1 MQRRGFLRSLFAG
14 TSGAALLSVG
24 ASEGVTAKTAGSD
37 LSSTNEAVTAEITAL
52 LRETEA
58 IWDSQDTARL
68 RDLWDTEDPDPYYLA
83 GEQENWFAGW
93 DAINGYLAPPAG
105 SPKVTEAI
113 RVRFYDIRARLLAPD
128 LAFAAYWMRTDMKL
142 IFAPNP
148 FGSDNRVSSVFRR
161 KPEGWRYVCYTEAF
175 QAPTIY
181 MQKLAEK
188 DISPEYREFYDK
200 VTEK

>member
-1 MQRRGFLRSLFAG
+1 MERRGFLRSLFAG
-14 TSGAALLSVG
+14 TSAAALFSAGVSAANSTPSRLS
-24 ASEGVTAKTAGSD
+24 AE
-37 LSSTNEAVTAEITAL
+37 NETLTAEITGL

-58 IWDSQDTARL
+58 VWDSQDTARL

-93 DAINGYLAPPAG
+93 DAINGCLAPPAG

-142 IFAPNP
+142 IFAPKP

>member
-1 MQRRGFLRSLFAG
+1 MERRGFMKSLAA
-14 TSGAALLSVG
+14 SASAAAALFSLGSAG
-24 ASEGVTAKTAGSD
+24 AVETKTRDSHD
-37 LSSTNEAVTAEITAL
+37 VVTAEIKAL
-52 LRETEA
+52 LRKTEE

-68 RDLWDTEDPDPYYLA
+68 RALWDTDDPDPFYLA

-113 RVRFYDIRARLLAPD
+113 RVRFYAVSVRSLAPD

-142 IFAPNP
+142 VFAPKP
-148 FGSDNRVSSVFRR
+148 FGSDNRVSSVFRK
-161 KPEGWRYVCYTEAF
+161 KPEGWRYICYTEAF

-188 DISPEYREFYDK
+188 NISPEYQEFYDSVK
-200 VTEK
+200 GK

>member
-1 MQRRGFLRSLFAG
+1 MKRRGFLKSLFAG
-14 TSGAALLSVG
+14 TSAATLFSAGGSRAV
-24 ASEGVTAKTAGSD
+24 EAKTGDANA
-37 LSSTNEAVTAEITAL
+37 TVTAEIEAL
-52 LRETEA
+52 LRRTEA

-83 GEQENWFAGW
+83 GEQENWFTGW
-93 DAINGYLAPPAG
+93 EAINAYLAPPAG

-113 RVRFYDIRARLLAPD
+113 RVRFYDVSARLLAPD

-142 IFAPNP
+142 VFARKP
-148 FGSDNRVSSVFRR
+148 FGSENRVSSIFRR

-181 MQKLAEK
+181 MQKLVEK
-188 DISPEYREFYDK
+188 DISPEYQEFYENVK
-200 VTEK
+200 AK

>member
-1 MQRRGFLRSLFAG
+1 MERRGFLRSLFAG
-14 TSGAALLSVG
+14 TSAAALFS
-24 ASEGVTAKTAGSD
+24 AGVSAAKTTSSR
-37 LSSTNEAVTAEITAL
+37 LSAENETLTAEITGL

-58 IWDSQDTARL
+58 IWDSQDTSRL
-68 RDLWDTEDPDPYYLA
+68 RNLWDTEDPDPYYLA

-93 DAINGYLAPPAG
+93 DAINSYLAPPAG
-105 SPKVTEAI
+105 SPKITEAI
-113 RVRFYDIRARLLAPD
+113 RVRFYDISARLLAPD

-142 IFAPNP
+142 VFAPKP

-161 KPEGWRYVCYTEAF
+161 KPDGWRYVCYTEAF

-200 VTEK
+200 VTGK